1 MNKKTNTV
9 LFILGATVFNLI
21 TMAILFIVPLIIL
34 ILLFGESLGS
44 YFGIV
49 SILLFFAALVGSFFV
64 YGFVMKK
71 LTVKI
76 NMDKYFEP
84 IFKKKKK

>member
-21 TMAILFIVPLIIL
+21 TMAILFIVPLVIL

-64 YGFVMKK
+64 YGFIMKK
-71 LTVKI
+71 LTAKI